1 MQVGLLGD
9 WAKNDRESKSERQR
23 QRVKCFVFLWIKEK
37 WTRNI
42 NVCWWDW
49 LTQITINVKRHR
61 FLFEFLKGKVFGILG
76 YIQYAWPF
84 GFTLWAHHLLLLL
97 LKNCLGPKIR
107 PFVMVVIFEKMGF
120 LRTQWP
126 IVTLVGLVNSQ
137 FSRSQITIFCFKL
150 FALMDSFAS
159 SCWISLLW
167 FETNTTH

>member
-9 WAKNDRESKSERQR
+9 WAKNDKESKSERQR

-61 FLFEFLKGKVFGILG
+61 FLWGFLKDKVFGILG

-84 GFTLWAHHLLLLL
+84 GFSLWAHHLLLLL
-97 LKNCLGPKIR
+97 HKNCLGPKIW
-107 PFVMVVIFEKMGF
+107 PFVMVRRFREN
-120 LRTQWP
+120 
-126 IVTLVGLVNSQ
+126 GLFKDPMTNCHISWTGQ